1 MRVLVFQHLAV
12 EHPGSFRDFWAE
24 RGVEWTAVELD
35 AGEPVPPLEGFDVL
49 AVMGGPMDVWEEDE
63 HPWLVAEKTAIRL
76 WVTELGRPYFGVCLG
91 HQLLAVSCGGEA
103 ARMARPEVGLGTVEL
118 TEEGAADPL
127 FADLPRKLETFQWHG
142 VEVTKLPEAG
152 VALARNGAC
161 AVQAMRV
168 GRHAYGVQFHPEIVA
183 ETVADWERIP
193 EYMASLV
200 KALGAEAAG
209 ALAGVVTPRL
219 PAFAETA
226 RRLELNLAAVIEN
239 AKTS

>member
-35 AGEPVPPLEGFDVL
+35 AGEPIPLLEGFDLL

-63 HPWLVAEKTAIRL
+63 HPWLVAEKTAIRR
-76 WVTELGRPYFGVCLG
+76 WVTELGRPYFGICLG
-91 HQLLAVSCGGEA
+91 HQLLAVACGGEA
-103 ARMARPEVGLGTVEL
+103 ARMARPEVGLGAVEL
-118 TEEGAADPL
+118 TEEGGADPL

-142 VEVTKLPEAG
+142 VEVTKLPERG

-209 ALAGVVTPRL
+209 ALAAVVTPRL

-226 RRLELNLAAVIEN
+226 RRLERNLVAVIEN